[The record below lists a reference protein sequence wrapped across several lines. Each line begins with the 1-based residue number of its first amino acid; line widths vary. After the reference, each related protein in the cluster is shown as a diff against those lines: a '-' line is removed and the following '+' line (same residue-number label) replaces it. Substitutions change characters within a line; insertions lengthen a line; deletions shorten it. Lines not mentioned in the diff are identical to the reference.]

1 MMLFDMEKPQG
12 FDPYEVL
19 TKLVIPRPIAWV
31 STLSPEGTPNLAP
44 FSFYNAVCDEPP
56 VVLISISK
64 GKDSK
69 RKDTAR
75 NILATRE
82 FVINF
87 VSEDLLREV
96 ELSSIAF
103 PPEVSEFEVCR
114 LREEKAYKVKAPR
127 VAKARAWL
135 ECKLLKHEELFDYDL
150 IFGQVVFAGAES
162 LEVDSLKPVGR
173 LFGRFCKIVEINQ
186 NSNQP

>member
-19 TKLVIPRPIAWV
+19 TRLVVPRPTAWV
-31 STLSPEGTPNLAP
+31 STLSPEGIPNLAP

-64 GKDSK
+64 RENHQ
-69 RKDTAR
+69 RKDTSR

-87 VSEDLLREV
+87 VSEDLLKEV
-96 ELSSIAF
+96 ELSSRDF
-103 PPEVSEFEVCR
+103 PPEISEFEVCK
-114 LREEKAYKVKAPR
+114 LQEAKAYKVEAPR

-135 ECKLLKHEELFDYDL
+135 ECRLLKHEELFDYDL
-150 IFGQVVFAGAES
+150 IFGRVVFAGVES
-162 LEVDSLKPVGR
+162 FEVASLKPVGR
-173 LFGRFCKIVEINQ
+173 LSGKFCRIVEINQ
-186 NSNQP
+186 APNQP